1 MTDELFAEKNSLDQ
15 VNIRVVDTIINIVK
29 NDRTR
34 RSDRIDGGRIG
45 LFKQRKKAEITVL
58 VADLFHFRE
67 TKNVVD
73 SSKQ

>member
-34 RSDRIDGGRIG
+34 RSDRIDGGEDR
-45 LFKQRKKAEITVL
+45 TVQT
-58 VADLFHFRE
+58 E
-67 TKNVVD
+67 KM
-73 SSKQ
+73 S